1 MARENSAIGN
11 GASHRQRPATLN
23 EFLLQPHDQD
33 LLCFITCG
41 SADDG
46 KSALIGRLQWESR
59 RLFDDQLAAL
69 ESDSRKYG
77 TQEQALDFALLVDGL
92 AA

>member
-1 MARENSAIGN
+1 MAHTSELIGTDIE
-11 GASHRQRPATLN
+11 AYLKQHEHKS
-23 EFLLQPHDQD
+23 LLR
-33 LLCFITCG
+33 FITCG